1 MKRIDIWK
9 IEKRIRA
16 EVIKDFIERND
27 IPFAVCFSCGN
38 SSTYLRKAGVTLLDI
53 SPQGD
58 LTSNRWFS
66 MNEIRQLFPMAFDAT
81 SGHLPTDL
89 MREIAVRM
97 RNELTFDTDTEYTIP
112 SGSGETVVCLKMAF
126 PNINFIPQYD
136 NSDPSTEYNDEAPL
150 NEVVRAMFNKIVRL

>member
-1 MKRIDIWK
+1 
-9 IEKRIRA
+9 
-16 EVIKDFIERND
+16 
-27 IPFAVCFSCGN
+27 
-38 SSTYLRKAGVTLLDI
+38 
-53 SPQGD
+53 
-58 LTSNRWFS
+58 

-81 SGHLPTDL
+81 SGHLPADL

-112 SGSGETVVCLKMAF
+112 TGSGETVVCLKMAF